1 MTDIIKIR
9 IKWTLYNMRIN
20 KKIFNKFIIINKMRK
35 MKNKKI
41 KKVNKKMCKMR
52 KKRRKRIRYVHYRIK
67 LIKLIKLM
75 RIRMSLFFVRVSTLG
90 SVVMGSK
97 PSDH

>member
-20 KKIFNKFIIINKMRK
+20 KKIFKKFIIINKMRK

-41 KKVNKKMCKMR
+41 KKVYKKMCKMR

-67 LIKLIKLM
+67 LIKLM
-75 RIRMSLFFVRVSTLG
+75 RIRMSPFFVRVSTLG

-97 PSDH
+97 PSDN